1 MALFTSECGL
11 LASIGVSW
19 SKSLKRQKR
28 AIWQA
33 WSHGGALTILTS
45 RPLTVY
51 SVGAQKLLR
60 LLGCRLN
67 RLEHKKERLAKA
79 KAAQVWGL
87 QNVLT
92 DNMHYIPTRWP
103 ESPRIVIKR
112 DKRAPNG
119 PYHLGLAQV
128 WGLQNV
134 LTDNFFETW
143 TELYQEVISRPGRP
157 GFVGKHFPY
166 SFYIRCR
173 GAGGEEWCL
182 GQEQKKRSKRFGVKI
197 PHFWLNSPRNASLFH
212 PSFGGMVRHADTVMP
227 ADQNCNRIEP
237 PSYQSRWQ

>member
-28 AIWQA
+28 VIWQA

-79 KAAQVWGL
+79 KA
-87 QNVLT
+87 
-92 DNMHYIPTRWP
+92 
-103 ESPRIVIKR
+103 
-112 DKRAPNG
+112 
-119 PYHLGLAQV
+119 AQV